1 MPSAGSWRSRRVIL
15 RIAVAVAI
23 AALLGGGVLLR
34 GAGRYLV
41 VEQALERSDAVV
53 VLGGARV
60 ERWLE
65 AVDLYRAG
73 WARHIVLS
81 PGRIEPAER
90 RLRESG
96 IRFPAEADLVRDAM
110 VQMQVP
116 VDAIV
121 ILPATVD
128 NTAQEATSVR
138 QAAAA
143 AGWRRLIIVT
153 SKYHTRRSLF
163 AFERELE
170 GTGIEIQVRGSRY
183 DVATPDRWWASRAD
197 FRWVTSEL
205 QKLLAYRLGL
215 GE

>member
-1 MPSAGSWRSRRVIL
+1 MPSAGNRRRRRIIL
-15 RIAVAVAI
+15 RIAVAI
-23 AALLGGGVLLR
+23 ALLGVVAAALFLR

-41 VEQALERSDAVV
+41 VEQALERSDAIV

-81 PGRIEPAER
+81 PGRIELAEL
-90 RLRESG
+90 RLRQSG
-96 IRFPAEADLVRDAM
+96 VRFPAEAELVRDTM
-110 VQMQVP
+110 VQMKVP
-116 VDAIV
+116 ADAVV
-121 ILPATVD
+121 ILPASLD
-128 NTAQEATSVR
+128 NTAEEATSAR
-138 QAAAA
+138 QAATA
-143 AGWRRLIIVT
+143 AGWHRLIVVT
-153 SKYHTRRSLF
+153 SKYHTRRTLF
-163 AFERELE
+163 AFEREFR
-170 GTGIEIQVRGSRY
+170 GTSIEIRVRGTRY
-183 DVATPDRWWASRAD
+183 ESAMPDRWWTSRAD